1 MRAGLL
7 RNSVVIKSP
16 SRATGADGKVTVT
29 WTTTVATVWASI
41 EPLTG
46 KEFME
51 SQQMKNTVTHRIRIR
66 HLAGV
71 VPTYRVEFDSRVF
84 NIEYVLNAD
93 ERNIEMELMCKEV
106 V

>member
-7 RNSVVIKSP
+7 RHGVTIKKP
-16 SRATGADGKVTVT
+16 TRATGSDGKVTT
-29 WTTTVATVWASI
+29 SWIEFDQVWASV

-46 KEFME
+46 KEFLE
-51 SQQMKNTVTHRIRIR
+51 SQQMKNMVTHRIRIR
-66 HLAGV
+66 HLPGV